1 MKKLISSKR
10 LIGSGIV
17 LALLLILYGCVLFKL
32 QIVDG
37 ASYNKESANS
47 IVTNETVAA
56 SRGNILDRYGRL
68 LVSSKTCY
76 NIIINTDELF
86 EQDDPNSV
94 ILEMIDIV
102 ESEGE
107 TYTDSLPITMQSPF
121 AFTKMSDIQRTVL
134 DGYVENAKKNY
145 SDLAHATGLD
155 DGDPTAVELMAFF
168 RSRYKIDNAYDNEQM
183 RKIAGLRY
191 ELNSRYIID
200 TSDYIFVEDA
210 SLGLITKLLEANIPG
225 IEVSNSY
232 VREYNT
238 SGAAH
243 LLGYLGLMNQEEYE
257 SKYQSKNYSYNA
269 KVGKEGA
276 ELAFEDYLHGS
287 DGTAAVTKNSD
298 GATVKRVY
306 TTEPQPGNNVYL
318 SLDIV
323 LQEAVERILASNIE
337 SFQAQRDLDNEHY
350 RSVGE
355 TDLIKEDISGGAIA
369 VVNVKTNEPLALA
382 SWPTYDLSTLLEN
395 YNEVRDA
402 DNQPLL
408 NRALMGQYEPGSTF
422 KPVTA
427 IAALSEG
434 VITPESTITD
444 EGVFRKYEDAGYAPA
459 CWVYNSMKTTHG
471 TINVA
476 QALMVSC
483 NYFFYSV
490 GDTLG
495 ITKLSN
501 YAKAFGLGEHTG
513 IELPESTGSLA
524 TPEYK
529 EQLTGGTWYAGDTV
543 QASIGQSYNL
553 FTPLQL
559 ASYIATVANG
569 GQRHSASI
577 LKKVSSYDYSE
588 TIYSRQPELLNTVKS
603 DERNYKAV
611 QYGMYLVANSA
622 NGTAYSTFYDYP
634 VAVAAKTGSAQRGE
648 GSTANACFVCYA
660 PYDDPQVAVAVV
672 VEKGAAGSSI
682 AVLAREVLDA
692 YFSIQSSNESVDS
705 EMTLLQ

>member
-1 MKKLISSKR
+1 MKKLISSNR
-10 LIGSGIV
+10 LIGGGIV

-37 ASYNKESANS
+37 ASYNTESANS

-369 VVNVKTNEPLALA
+369 VVDVKTNEPLALA
-382 SWPTYDLSTLLEN
+382 SWPTYDMSTLL
-395 YNEVRDA
+395 
-402 DNQPLL
+402 
-408 NRALMGQYEPGSTF
+408 
-422 KPVTA
+422 
-427 IAALSEG
+427 
-434 VITPESTITD
+434 
-444 EGVFRKYEDAGYAPA
+444 
-459 CWVYNSMKTTHG
+459 
-471 TINVA
+471 
-476 QALMVSC
+476 
-483 NYFFYSV
+483 
-490 GDTLG
+490 
-495 ITKLSN
+495 
-501 YAKAFGLGEHTG
+501 
-513 IELPESTGSLA
+513 
-524 TPEYK
+524 
-529 EQLTGGTWYAGDTV
+529 
-543 QASIGQSYNL
+543 
-553 FTPLQL
+553 
-559 ASYIATVANG
+559 
-569 GQRHSASI
+569 
-577 LKKVSSYDYSE
+577 
-588 TIYSRQPELLNTVKS
+588 
-603 DERNYKAV
+603 
-611 QYGMYLVANSA
+611 
-622 NGTAYSTFYDYP
+622 
-634 VAVAAKTGSAQRGE
+634 
-648 GSTANACFVCYA
+648 
-660 PYDDPQVAVAVV
+660 
-672 VEKGAAGSSI
+672 
-682 AVLAREVLDA
+682 
-692 YFSIQSSNESVDS
+692 
-705 EMTLLQ
+705 